1 VEVSD
6 VLEVNIVHPSLNKL
20 GGAERVCLEMIG
32 VLRDS
37 GYRVNLFT
45 IDEVDWEDLRRGFGE
60 AWRPDAEHHLFPRLP
75 GGSVLGWLLL
85 SVSYIH
91 LLLRAKRIKGSVTIN
106 NYGEVFPFIA
116 DLSYVHSIPLH
127 TSAVRRQN
135 PFRVPLW
142 RVTSR
147 IYLLSYRLLRRL
159 FRMSAVVAN
168 SRYVS
173 KLVDDGSKA
182 LFVLHPPVRV
192 RGLLGRA
199 KPKERIIFTLSRIKG
214 MKRLSIIP
222 EIAAGV
228 GSEGCRFLL
237 MGKMDEGACEV
248 VHELAARARR
258 LGVEAMIEV
267 VGNPDRRTVEE
278 GYSVSRIYLS
288 TQPTETFGMAVVE
301 AMSHGCVPLVPS
313 SGGPWIDIL
322 DGTEGRYGFSYDS
335 PAQAARNIAQLFSDT
350 SDADRT
356 SERAIKRASRFG
368 SEVFRRRFLRLMQA
382 CERAA
387 SSESGPEEST
397 RESSTAVMA
406 SRWHGGRNRP
416 SRSTLQGI

>member
-1 VEVSD
+1 M
-6 VLEVNIVHPSLNKL
+6 EVNIVHPSLNRL

-45 IDEVDWEDLRRGFGE
+45 IDEVDWGVLRRGFGE
-60 AWRPDAEHHLFPRLP
+60 AWRPDAEHHLYPRLP

-116 DLSYVHSIPLH
+116 DLSYVHSIPLQ
-127 TSAVRRQN
+127 TSAVHYQN

-147 IYLLSYRLLRRL
+147 IYLLSYRLLRIL

-192 RGLLGRA
+192 RGLLGQD
-199 KPKERIIFTLSRIKG
+199 KSKERMIFTLSRITG
-214 MKRLSIIP
+214 TKRLSIIP

-237 MGKMDEGACEV
+237 MGKMDEGSAEAI
-248 VHELAARARR
+248 HELAAQARR

-278 GYSVSRIYLS
+278 GYSESRIYLS

-301 AMSHGCVPLVPS
+301 AMSHGCVPLVPP

-322 DGTEGRYGFSYDS
+322 DGVEGRYGFSYDS
-335 PAQAARNIAQLFSDT
+335 PAQAARRIGDIFYDT
-350 SDADRT
+350 DMADQI
-356 SERAIKRASRFG
+356 SERAKERASYFG
-368 SEVFRRRFLRLMQA
+368 SDAFRRRFLRLMQA
-382 CERAA
+382 CERSA
-387 SSESGPEEST
+387 SPEGGPEEST
-397 RESSTAVMA
+397 REGLTAVMA
-406 SRWHGGRNRP
+406 SCWHGGHNRP
-416 SRSTLQGI
+416 SGSILQGI